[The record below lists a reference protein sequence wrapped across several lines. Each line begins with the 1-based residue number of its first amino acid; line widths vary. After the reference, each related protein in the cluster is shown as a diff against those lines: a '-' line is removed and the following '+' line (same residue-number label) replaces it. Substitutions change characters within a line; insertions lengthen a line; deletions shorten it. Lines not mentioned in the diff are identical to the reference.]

1 MPLKDYSEIVERL
14 QRALGKGFADEPW
27 LLNLPGK
34 SVACKIDQYYYLA
47 VMPGFLETLGRLGGM
62 FPDQVREALVKTGNL
77 VTRAPDRDPVVSL
90 TVSWGG
96 RGVTVKGA
104 FVDADFID
112 RAAKTY
118 GGMGS
123 VLAVSD
129 LKVSEEDKDKVEAF
143 FEGKTPP
150 QALAYY

>member
-1 MPLKDYSEIVERL
+1 MPLKDYSEIIERL
-14 QRALGKGFADEPW
+14 QQVLGKGFANEPW

-34 SVACKIDQYYYLA
+34 SSACKIDQYYYLA

-77 VTRAPDRDPVVSL
+77 ITKGPDRDPLVPL

-112 RAAKTY
+112 RAVKTY
-118 GGMGS
+118 GGLSS
-123 VLAVSD
+123 VLSVSD
-129 LKVSEEDKDKVEAF
+129 LKISETDKERVEEL

-150 QALAYY
+150 QSLAYY

>member
-14 QRALGKGFADEPW
+14 QQALGKGFAEYPW

-47 VMPGFLETLGRLGGM
+47 VMPGFLETLGRQGGM

-77 VTRAPDRDPVVSL
+77 ITKAPDRDPLVSL
-90 TVSWGG
+90 TVAWGG
-96 RGVTVKGA
+96 RGITVKGA

-112 RAAKTY
+112 RAVKTY
-118 GGMGS
+118 GGMGT
-123 VLAVSD
+123 VLSVSD
-129 LKVSEEDKDKVEAF
+129 LKISEEDREKVEAF

-150 QALAYY
+150 QSLAYF